1 MVWELSWLFR
11 IKINA
16 FYVKYNNDAVLD
28 LFEKIYKA
36 KHPWPTLS
44 IDKITSFITFVEKK
58 NPRFPLY

>member
-28 LFEKIYKA
+28 HFEKIYKA
-36 KHPWPTLS
+36 KHPCPTLS